1 MKQHSQGLVR
11 LVLVLLVILL
21 FGGCYLADPKAFH
34 EIWSL
39 LK

>member
-21 FGGCYLADPKAFH
+21 LAGV
-34 EIWSL
+34 IWQIQRLSM
-39 LK
+39 KYGPC